1 MNGRLNSRNRQA
13 PLWRRLEKDAS
24 GATIIEFAVIAP
36 FLFLMILGVIEFAL
50 MYATMSV
57 LESSTARVAREQKA
71 LAGLSGG
78 NISADEVRSRIV
90 ANSSDFLKEDKLTIW
105 VSPWVGWGSTY
116 DHVDGWGK
124 VGEAEGDTGFVGT
137 IGSSGNV
144 SNVVQYEIYYAHHFY
159 IPYVARMI
167 GSSNVWDTTD
177 DGKGIVLH
185 ANIVVQNE
193 PPLL

>member
-1 MNGRLNSRNRQA
+1 MSRQLNSKNQQA
-13 PLWRRLEKDAS
+13 PLWRSLKKDAS
-24 GATIIEFAVIAP
+24 GAMLIEFAFIAP

-71 LAGLSGG
+71 LAGLAGG
-78 NISADEVRSRIV
+78 NISADEVRDRIV
-90 ANSSDFLKEDKLTIW
+90 ANSNEFLKEDKLTIW
-105 VSPWVGWGSTY
+105 VSPWVDWGNTY

-124 VGEAEGDTGFVGT
+124 VGEADGNEGFTGT
-137 IGSSGNV
+137 TGSSGNT

-159 IPYVARMI
+159 MPYVARMI
-167 GSSNVWDTTD
+167 GSSNTWDTTG

-193 PPLL
+193 PPLM

>member
-1 MNGRLNSRNRQA
+1 M
-13 PLWRRLEKDAS
+13 
-24 GATIIEFAVIAP
+24 IEFAIIAP

-71 LAGLSGG
+71 LAGLAGG
-78 NISADEVRSRIV
+78 NISANEVRERIV
-90 ANSSDFLKEDKLTIW
+90 ANSSDFLKEDKITIW
-105 VSPWVGWGSTY
+105 VTPWVNWGNTY
-116 DHVDGWGK
+116 DHEEEWGK
-124 VGEAEGDTGFVGT
+124 VGEADGDTGFTGTVGN
-137 IGSSGNV
+137 SGGTRR
-144 SNVVQYEIYYAHHFY
+144 VVQYEIYYAHHFY
-159 IPYVARMI
+159 IPFVAKMI
-167 GSSNVWDTTD
+167 GSSKTWDTTD